1 MALIIRLVIICTIIF
16 GIFGIFLLLQRKKS
30 GNEAAF
36 LDRRLNFSNFL
47 LIIAGIMT
55 LCLFALAA
63 TEYIT
68 RL

>member
-1 MALIIRLVIICTIIF
+1 MALIIRLVIIFTI
-16 GIFGIFLLLQRKKS
+16 IFGIFLLLQRKKS
-30 GNEAAF
+30 VNEAAF

-47 LIIAGIMT
+47 LIIAGIIT
-55 LCLFALAA
+55 LCFFALVA

>member
-16 GIFGIFLLLQRKKS
+16 GIFLFLQRKKS

-47 LIIAGIMT
+47 LIIAGIVT
-55 LCLFALAA
+55 LCFFALAA